1 MCDLKRSEKFVMSA
15 FKTHFIHVGNMNN
28 KGTQAL
34 FSSDVAIIKEISPD
48 ASVSVSTPDIVGVQK
63 LGLPLSHIL
72 PPMVDIPYD
81 KADQICKSRGH
92 GRSGFYYKG
101 LTMAILLL
109 MPVQT
114 VFSLFSVLL
123 SRAGLRPLYRGEVVE
138 QFKNSDLVISH
149 SDENFKETASQLPL
163 NPYWA
168 LTWWSMLIS
177 RTLDIMVARSLGKS
191 VVLFPNSVGPF
202 RTWLG
207 RFLVRLSLNNC
218 DYLLIRDPISYNIVN
233 QLGIRSSKLLTY
245 DTALLFTDAS
255 PLPSSPVDVPR
266 PVIGVSAGIYSNSLS
281 KFEVLNYIE
290 SHADALDDAIE
301 KFGVRV
307 AFLPH
312 YISGFSNDD
321 LDVSN
326 RILERMDRQDQACI
340 ITAEGVPEFKYLLNQ
355 MDLVISSKM
364 HPAILAATAYV
375 PVLCIVYDHKQ
386 TGFFQRLDMAQ
397 CTLDISEVSH
407 EALFAKLDQT
417 WSHKDALRQS
427 LSVRIPQWQRG
438 VSGAIKAVVNLYV
451 NRRE

>member
-1 MCDLKRSEKFVMSA
+1 MSS

-34 FSSDVAIIKEISPD
+34 FSSDVAIIKEISSD
-48 ASVSVSTPDIVGVQK
+48 ASVSVSTPDISGVQK
-63 LGLPLSHIL
+63 LGLPLTHIL

-81 KADQICKSRGH
+81 KADQICKSQGH
-92 GRSGFYYKG
+92 SRNGFYYKG
-101 LTMAILLL
+101 LTVAILML

-114 VFSLFSVLL
+114 ALSLL
-123 SRAGLRPLYRGEVVE
+123 SVMLSMVGLKPIYRGKVVE
-138 QFKNSDLVISH
+138 QMKNSDLIISH
-149 SDENFKETASQLPL
+149 SDENFKETASLLPL

-168 LTWWSMLIS
+168 ITWWSMLLS
-177 RTLDIMVARSLGKS
+177 RTFDIMVARALGKP

-207 RFLVRLSLNNC
+207 RFLVRLSLNSC
-218 DYLLIRDPISYNIVN
+218 DFLLIRDPISYEIVN
-233 QLGIRSSKLLTY
+233 QLVIRSTKILTY
-245 DTALLFTDAS
+245 DTALLFTEANEVN
-255 PLPSSPVDVPR
+255 PGANNLHR

-281 KFEVLNYIE
+281 KEQVQNYIE
-290 SHADALDDAIE
+290 SHAEALDDAVE
-301 KFGVRV
+301 KYGFTV

-326 RILERMDRQDQACI
+326 RIIEKMDNKHKARI
-340 ITAEGVPEFKYLLNQ
+340 ITTDGVPEFKYLLNQ
-355 MDLVISSKM
+355 MDLVLSSKM

-407 EALFAKLDQT
+407 E
-417 WSHKDALRQS
+417 
-427 LSVRIPQWQRG
+427 
-438 VSGAIKAVVNLYV
+438 N
-451 NRRE
+451 

>member
-1 MCDLKRSEKFVMSA
+1 MST

-34 FSSDVAIIKEISPD
+34 FSSDVAIIKEISND
-48 ASVSVSTPDIVGVQK
+48 SAVSVSTPDVSGVQK
-63 LGLPLSHIL
+63 LGLPLTHIL

-81 KADQICKSRGH
+81 KADQICKSRGQ

-101 LTMAILLL
+101 LTVAILLL

-114 VFSLFSVLL
+114 ALSLFSVML
-123 SRAGLRPLYRGEVVE
+123 SRVGLRPIYRSSVIE
-138 QFKNSDLVISH
+138 QMKNSDLVISH

-168 LTWWSMLIS
+168 VTWWSMLMS
-177 RTLDIMVARSLGKS
+177 RTLDIMVARSLGKP

-233 QLGIRSSKLLTY
+233 QLGIRSTKLLTY
-245 DTALLFTDAS
+245 DTALLFNEAIQPNLNSND
-255 PLPSSPVDVPR
+255 LHR

-281 KFEVLNYIE
+281 KVEVQNYIE
-290 SHADALDDAIE
+290 SHANALDDAVE
-301 KFGVRV
+301 KFGFTV

-326 RILERMDRQDQACI
+326 RILEKMDNKDQAKI
-340 ITAEGVPEFKYLLNQ
+340 ITTEGVPEFKYLLNQ
-355 MDLVISSKM
+355 MDLVLSSKM

-386 TGFFQRLDMAQ
+386 TGFFQRLDMSQ

-407 EALFAKLDQT
+407 ETLRDKIDQT
-417 WSHKDALRQS
+417 WLQKDTLSQS
-427 LSVRIPQWQRG
+427 LSIRIPQWQRG

-451 NRRE
+451 NQGEHQ

>member
-1 MCDLKRSEKFVMSA
+1 MST
-15 FKTHFIHVGNMNN
+15 FKTIFLHVGNMNN

-34 FSSDVAIIKEISPD
+34 FSSDVAIIKEISRD
-48 ASVSVSTPDIVGVQK
+48 ASVSVSTPDICGVQK
-63 LGLPLSHIL
+63 LGLPLDHIL

-81 KADQICKSRGH
+81 KADQICKSRGR
-92 GRSGFYYKG
+92 GRSSFYYKG
-101 LTMAILLL
+101 LTLAILVL

-114 VFSLFSVLL
+114 TLSLL
-123 SRAGLRPLYRGEVVE
+123 SVMLSRVGLKPIYRSNIIE
-138 QFKNSDLVISH
+138 QMKSSDLVISH
-149 SDENFKETASQLPL
+149 SDENFKETSSLLPL

-168 LTWWSMLIS
+168 ITWWSMLLS
-177 RTLDIMVARSLGKS
+177 RTFDIMVARALGKP

-207 RFLVRLSLNNC
+207 RFLVRLSLNSC
-218 DYLLIRDPISYNIVN
+218 DFLLIRDPISYEIVN
-233 QLGIRSSKLLTY
+233 QLGIRSTKILTY
-245 DTALLFTDAS
+245 DTALLFTEANEVN
-255 PLPSSPVDVPR
+255 PGANNLHR

-281 KFEVLNYIE
+281 KEQVQNYIE
-290 SHADALDDAIE
+290 SHAEALDDAVE
-301 KFGVRV
+301 KYGFTV

-326 RILERMDRQDQACI
+326 RIIEKMDNKHKARI
-340 ITAEGVPEFKYLLNQ
+340 ITTDGVPEFKYLLNQ
-355 MDLVISSKM
+355 MDLVLSSKM

-407 EALFAKLDQT
+407 EKLIDKIGQV
-417 WSHKDALRQS
+417 WMQKDLMSQS

-438 VSGAIKAVVNLYV
+438 VSGAIKAVVTLYV
-451 NRRE
+451 KQRRH